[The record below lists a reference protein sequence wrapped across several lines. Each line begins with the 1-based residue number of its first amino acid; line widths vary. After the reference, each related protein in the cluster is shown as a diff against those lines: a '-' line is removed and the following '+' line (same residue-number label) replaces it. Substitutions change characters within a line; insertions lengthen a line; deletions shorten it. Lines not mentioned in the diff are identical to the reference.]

1 MLEFIVSSKDK
12 KEAYSDVRR
21 IFLPGVNGRLE
32 ILPGHAES
40 FFLLQSGEV
49 TMEAG
54 SGAKN
59 SITLVRGLCWA
70 KDDRIVLMK

>member
-1 MLEFIVSSKDK
+1 MLEFIISSKDE
-12 KEAYSDVRR
+12 KETYSDVRR

-40 FFLLQSGEV
+40 FFLLQAGEV
-49 TMEAG
+49 TMESD
-54 SGAKN
+54 SGVKN

-70 KDDRIVLMK
+70 KDDRVILMK